1 MNQWTKMKNTL
12 MTIAFMSLALSGC
25 ASKQAAA
32 TGEGPAEILD
42 IRIHNNLIPPAI
54 VSISLVPVSGVE
66 RNLGQAWSNR
76 STDFRYNGIAP
87 RGQYRLVARADNRAM
102 ASDAIVLDGV
112 QALEWHLQT
121 NRVTILR
128 TRND

>member
-1 MNQWTKMKNTL
+1 MRTGLLSML
-12 MTIAFMSLALSGC
+12 LLPLALTGC
-25 ASKQAAA
+25 ASNQAA
-32 TGEGPAEILD
+32 TSEGPAETLD
-42 IRIHNNLIPPAI
+42 IRVHNNLVPPAI
-54 VSISLVPVSGVE
+54 VTVSLVPASGVE

-87 RGQYRLVARADNRAM
+87 RGQYRLVARADTRSM

-112 QALEWHLQT
+112 QALEWHLQS
-121 NRVTILR
+121 NRVTILK